1 MKAKPVTTVDE
12 YIAAFPEE
20 VQQLLLQMRK
30 TIKAAAPKAEELIS
44 YGMPGYKY
52 HGMLVYF
59 SGFAKHIG
67 FYAVPSGHAAF
78 KKELAGYKQGK
89 GSVQF
94 PLDKA
99 LPLALVKK
107 IVQFRVKENEAKAIT
122 KAKPS
127 KPLKALKPLEP
138 LKPVKQ
144 TDAAIV
150 DAYMHKLSHP
160 LKAAAETLRIIIKK
174 AGKQLSERIK
184 WNAPSYYY
192 KEDILTFNFGD
203 PKCIR
208 IIFHHPSIVKIKSPL
223 LEGNYKDRRIVYIK
237 DAAAVKANKKELETI
252 IKQSIAMVEK
262 Q

>member
-1 MKAKPVTTVDE
+1 MKSKPAATVDE
-12 YIAAFPEE
+12 YIAAFPKE

-78 KKELAGYKQGK
+78 KKELSGYKQGK

-94 PLDKA
+94 PLDKP

-107 IVQFRVKENEAKAIT
+107 IVQFRVKENET
-122 KAKPS
+122 KAKPLT
-127 KPLKALKPLEP
+127 PLKQPAKTKKP
-138 LKPVKQ
+138 
-144 TDAAIV
+144 TDTTIV
-150 DAYMHKLSHP
+150 DAYMQKLTHP
-160 LKAAAETLRIIIKK
+160 LKAEAEIVRTIIKK

-184 WNAPSYYY
+184 WNAPSYY
-192 KEDILTFNFGD
+192 KDEDILTFNFGD

-208 IIFHHPSIVKIKSPL
+208 IIFHHPSIVKITSPL
-223 LEGNYKDRRIVYIK
+223 LQGNYKDRRIVYFT
-237 DAAAVKANKKELETI
+237 DAAAIKKNKKELENI
-252 IKQSIAMVEK
+252 VHQSIEMADK

>member
-1 MKAKPVTTVDE
+1 VKAKPVTTVDE
-12 YIAAFPEE
+12 YIAAFPKE
-20 VQQLLLQMRK
+20 VQQLLSQMRK
-30 TIKAAAPKAEELIS
+30 TIKAAAPKAQELIS

-94 PLDKA
+94 PLDKP

-107 IVQFRVKENEAKAIT
+107 IVQFRVKENEAKAVA
-122 KAKPS
+122 KAKTLTPV
-127 KPLKALKPLEP
+127 KPPKPTGAVVIEDYMAKLKYPLKAE
-138 LKPVKQ
+138 
-144 TDAAIV
+144 
-150 DAYMHKLSHP
+150 
-160 LKAAAETLRIIIKK
+160 AETLRAIIKK
-174 AGKQLSERIK
+174 AGKKLSERIK

-208 IIFHHPSIVKIKSPL
+208 IIFHHPSVIKIKSPL
-223 LEGNYKDRRIVYIK
+223 LEGNYKDRRIVYLK
-237 DAAAVKANKKELETI
+237 DANAIKTNKKELENI
-252 IKQSIAMVEK
+252 IQQSIALLDK
-262 Q
+262 